1 LSFSIGSGVGIAV
14 ISIFSLV
21 RDLSGKFR
29 KDRSEA
35 RAGITEDMWAPPRAG
50 RGDYPL
56 WIALVLYIVVSTLLV
71 CMISSLL
78 GWHANL
84 VLFLVFFIF
93 LYLPIIAYVNA
104 RLLGIAGQSVDIP
117 YVKELGFLASGAQG
131 IDIWLAPV
139 PADNYGY
146 QAQAFRVNE
155 LTGVTFWS
163 LIKTELVAL
172 PILFLLSWTFWG
184 FIWHSTPIP
193 SPAFPAAQISW
204 ELESKNRV
212 LLYSST
218 SVDENG
224 KRKPLADTEFG
235 KALKPAY
242 IGTGFLVITGTYA
255 LLSAFG
261 LPVMLVYGLVRGFG
275 ALPHGMILEVLG
287 ALLSRYYFQK
297 KYGPQNF
304 LRMAPTIFA
313 GYLTGVG
320 LIGMATV
327 ALRLIYSAISPS
339 PF

>member
-1 LSFSIGSGVGIAV
+1 
-14 ISIFSLV
+14 LV
-21 RDLSGKFR
+21 RDLSR
-29 KDRSEA
+29 KLRTERDEKH
-35 RAGITEDMWAPPRAG
+35 AGIEKDLWAPPRAG

-56 WIALVLYIVVSTLLV
+56 WIALLLYVGISILLV
-71 CMISSLL
+71 TLISSLL
-78 GWHANL
+78 GWQMNL

-104 RLLGIAGQSVDIP
+104 RLLGMAGQSVDIP
-117 YVKELGFLASGAQG
+117 YVKELGFLASGAHG

-146 QAQAFRVNE
+146 QAQSFRVNE
-155 LTGVTFWS
+155 LTGVSFWS

-193 SPAFPAAQISW
+193 SPAFPAAQINW

-235 KALKPAY
+235 KALKPVY
-242 IGTGFLVITGTYA
+242 VGTGFLVITGSYA

-275 ALPHGMILEVLG
+275 ALPHGMILEVFG
-287 ALLSRYYFQK
+287 AVLSRYYFQK

-327 ALRLIYSAISPS
+327 ALRLIYSAISPT